1 MVCVCMCV
9 YMHVGVHAACA
20 CVGMCVH
27 ACACVCKSVC
37 EHPKKKF
44 LQDLETI
51 RSMILQDH
59 ACKITTDFGTIS
71 REIMPE

>member
-1 MVCVCMCV
+1 MMPFIYVD
-9 YMHVGVHAACA
+9 MHLKTILAASRL
-20 CVGMCVH
+20 VLFY
-27 ACACVCKSVC
+27 
-37 EHPKKKF
+37 EPKKKF

-51 RSMILQDH
+51 RSMILQDL